1 MFKFYNILRSRAGRN
16 NSGSITVRHRGGI
29 LIPKTS
35 SNYFNFKSPLN
46 FSEYKPVD
54 LLTDTKTGFVSKV
67 SSSVFEF
74 ITTKVSALPARLH
87 TFRSGS
93 FVCNI
98 ESFPGSGP
106 IYSRARHSRAMVI
119 RRLGTNTVVKLP
131 SGEVRK
137 FKALCYAFPSQNDS
151 YVRDKVPKGK
161 AGANRNLG
169 IRPHVRGCA
178 MNPVD
183 HPHGGRTGESRPS
196 VSPWAVLTKG
206 YRTRLKPKNKK
217 IVYISVQ
224 ELKNKVRNKLIA
236 G

>member
-1 MFKFYNILRSRAGRN
+1 MFKFYNILRSTAGRN
-16 NSGSITVRHRGGI
+16 NTGSITIRHRGGA
-29 LIPKTS
+29 LVPKTS
-35 SNYFNFKSPLN
+35 ANFFNFKTAINFVDFKRVEFSADNAGFVAKVSPST
-46 FSEYKPVD
+46 FEFF
-54 LLTDTKTGFVSKV
+54 TTKT
-67 SSSVFEF
+67 
-74 ITTKVSALPARLH
+74 SALPARLH
-87 TFRSGS
+87 TFRSGA

-106 IYSRARHSRAMVI
+106 VYARARHSRSIVI

-137 FKALCYAFPSQNDS
+137 FKALCYAFSSQNDS
-151 YVRDKVPKGK
+151 YVRDRIPRGK

-224 ELKNKVRNKLIA
+224 ELKNKIRNKLVA
-236 G
+236 R

>member
-1 MFKFYNILRSRAGRN
+1 MFRFYDILRSKAGRN
-16 NSGSITVRHRGGI
+16 NSGSITVRHRGGAI
-29 LIPKTS
+29 VPKLS
-35 SNYFNFKSPLN
+35 QNYFNFKSAVD
-46 FSEYKPVD
+46 FSAFKQV
-54 LLTDTKTGFVSKV
+54 V
-67 SSSVFEF
+67 SSSGQLSFVTKASSSTFDF
-74 ITTKVSALPARLH
+74 INTSTSALPARLY
-87 TFRSGS
+87 TFRSGT

-106 IYSRARHSRAMVI
+106 VYSRARYSRSMVI

-137 FKALCYAFPSQNDS
+137 FKALCYAFSSKNES
-151 YVRDKVPKGK
+151 YVRDWIPKGK

-169 IRPHVRGCA
+169 VRPHVRGCA
-178 MNPVD
+178 INPVD

-206 YRTRLKPKNKK
+206 YRTRLKIKNKK

-224 ELKNKVRNKLIA
+224 ELKNKIRNKLIA
-236 G
+236 R